1 MATRWLTPEERQA
14 WLALTGMLTKLPTAL
29 DAGMAKHAGLTYFEY
44 MVLAMLAEESGGT
57 LRMSTLAERTHGS
70 LSRLSHVVRRL
81 EKQGLVQRVGAL
93 EDRRATNA
101 ILSPEGRQRV
111 EMAAPAHVAYVRD
124 IVIDGISEDDLRTV
138 IRVGEGILERLDG
151 APS

>member
-14 WLALTGMLTKLPTAL
+14 WITLTGMLNKLPTAL
-29 DAGMAKHAGLTYFEY
+29 DAEMAKQAGLTYFEY
-44 MVLAMLAEESGGT
+44 MVLAMLAEESEGT
-57 LRMSTLAERTHGS
+57 LRMSVLAERTHGS

-81 EKQGLVQRVGAL
+81 EKQGLVTRVGAP

-111 EMAAPAHVAYVRD
+111 ERAAPAHVAYVRD
-124 IVIDGISEDDLRTV
+124 IVIDGIPAADLRTL
-138 IRVGEGILERLDG
+138 IRVGEGILERLDTTPG
-151 APS
+151 